1 MSFSNP
7 ATPVSW
13 VPPNTDEGV
22 TKKVRCVL
30 QSHSEEEGE
39 GF

>member
-13 VPPNTDEGV
+13 VPPNTDGV